1 MEETYLQRLE
11 GRESKV
17 SRRTWKVLSWEM
29 QGRHLPDAVKFT
41 KVVSLR
47 NSANEITLGPKV
59 GREVLMYEGVGMR

>member
-1 MEETYLQRLE
+1 M
-11 GRESKV
+11 
-17 SRRTWKVLSWEM
+17 LSWEM

>member
-1 MEETYLQRLE
+1 MDETCLQRLE

-29 QGRHLPDAVKFT
+29 QGKHLSDAVKFT

-59 GREVLMYEGVGMR
+59 EREVVMCEGVGMR